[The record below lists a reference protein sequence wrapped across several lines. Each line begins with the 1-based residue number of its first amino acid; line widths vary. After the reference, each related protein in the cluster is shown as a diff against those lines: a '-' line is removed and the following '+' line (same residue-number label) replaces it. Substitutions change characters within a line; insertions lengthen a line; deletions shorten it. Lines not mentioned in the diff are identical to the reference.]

1 MRSVKEVMHGI
12 IRDHV
17 LTDPQ
22 LYTVLTEVELIVN
35 SRPLTHVSTDV
46 RDLEPLTP
54 NHLLLGAHRNWAAII
69 NTSVQ
74 DVFSRRK
81 WKQVQ
86 GIRAQ
91 FWQRWIKEY
100 LPTLTRR
107 SRGWRKSNPNF
118 NVGELVLM
126 KDDDYTKR
134 SKWPLARIL
143 RVLPG
148 RDNIVRVVEIKNKD
162 GVFIR
167 PVTSLLKL
175 EDDVYDVRQGGENV
189 TDGQ

>member
-1 MRSVKEVMHGI
+1 MRRFTNRRGCPSTMYSDQGSNFRGASAELQEFISNLDQDAIKTFATTLQINWIFNPPKSPHMGGIWERMVRSVKEVMHGI

-81 WKQVQ
+81 
-86 GIRAQ
+86 
-91 FWQRWIKEY
+91 
-100 LPTLTRR
+100 
-107 SRGWRKSNPNF
+107 
-118 NVGELVLM
+118 
-126 KDDDYTKR
+126 
-134 SKWPLARIL
+134 
-143 RVLPG
+143 
-148 RDNIVRVVEIKNKD
+148 
-162 GVFIR
+162 
-167 PVTSLLKL
+167 
-175 EDDVYDVRQGGENV
+175 
-189 TDGQ
+189 